1 LLRNT
6 KQTMRKA
13 KDIKSKVPKQK
24 SVTANMVAEVV
35 GCTPTFVRDVWA
47 GDHGKRATEKQENI
61 EVATIMLQ
69 DGQSKL
75 IAEVKR
81 ILG

>member
-1 LLRNT
+1 
-6 KQTMRKA
+6 MRKA
-13 KDIKSKVPKQK
+13 KDIKPKVPKQK
-24 SVTANMVAEVV
+24 TVTANLVAEVV

-47 GDHGKRATEKQENI
+47 GDYGKRATAKQENI

-69 DGQSKL
+69 DGQNKL
-75 IAEVKR
+75 IQEVKR